1 MRWLSLEHFSESKL
15 KPKAHMTTPRKLV
28 IYKLRKLERARR
40 FQERRADLLGKP
52 NLQQMLRMGDRFE
65 TIEYMRMR
73 MHAATLVQSGLIHF

>member
-1 MRWLSLEHFSESKL
+1 
-15 KPKAHMTTPRKLV
+15 MTTPRKIV

>member
-1 MRWLSLEHFSESKL
+1 
-15 KPKAHMTTPRKLV
+15 MTTPRKLV